1 MFQAG
6 KYMWPWALLILR
18 NSKALAISN
27 RKPLCR
33 LPEGILPSVH
43 AFSTESLC
51 LCIGVEQKLA
61 ITGSDDNVGMSECFL
76 CITVR

>member
-1 MFQAG
+1 ML
-6 KYMWPWALLILR
+6 Y
-18 NSKALAISN
+18 NSKASAVSN

-33 LPEGILPSVH
+33 LPEGILASVH

-61 ITGSDDNVGMSECFL
+61 ITGSDDSMGMSECFL